1 MKRLFLAFT
10 IFTLATSGARAAE
23 LVFDFA
29 GTPAGGVPK
38 GFRSFLGGTGE
49 AGKWEVQLVEVPSLF
64 APLTPLA
71 TSNNRQAVLTHVSH
85 DQTDERF
92 PMLVY
97 EDEVLGDF
105 TFTTKFKL
113 VSGEKEQMAGVA
125 FRWQDAR
132 NYCYVRASGL
142 SGTINFYEVVDGA
155 RRPPVGNKA
164 EVSSNAWHELTV
176 ENIGS
181 QVRVLFNGK
190 EVVPPLQ
197 TTVFPLGKVGFWT
210 KSDSL
215 TYFFAARLNFKPRI
229 ILAQKLV
236 EETLRKYPRIVEMT
250 IAAPT
255 NSGSPPM
262 IIASLKADEV
272 GRIAPTATAD
282 VIANRRVYYGKDNGT
297 VAITLP
303 LRDCNGEP
311 AAAVRLV
318 LKSFSGQTEKNAIA
332 RATPIVKSLEPR
344 IQRAA
349 DLLQ

>member
-1 MKRLFLAFT
+1 MKRLFL
-10 IFTLATSGARAAE
+10 IFMVVILALEGAGAAE

-29 GTPAGGVPK
+29 GTPAGGIPK

-49 AGKWEVQLVEVPSLF
+49 AGKWEVQFVEVPSLF
-64 APLTPLA
+64 APLSPLA
-71 TSNNRQAVLTHVSH
+71 TSNNRQAVLTQVSR

-97 EDEVLGDF
+97 EDEVFGDF

-142 SGTINFYEVVDGA
+142 GGTIYFYEVVDGV
-155 RRPPVGNKA
+155 RRPPVGNKID
-164 EVSSNAWHELTV
+164 VSTNAWHELTV

-181 QVRVLFNGK
+181 QVRVLFNRK
-190 EVVPPLQ
+190 EVIPPLQ
-197 TTVFPLGKVGFWT
+197 TKVFPMGKVGFWT

-215 TYFFAARLNFKPRI
+215 TCFFEARLDYKPRV

-236 EETLRKYPRIVEMT
+236 EDTLRKYPRIVEMS

-255 NSGSPPM
+255 NSGSPPR
-262 IIASLKADEV
+262 IIASMKLDEV
-272 GRIAPTATAD
+272 GRTAPTETAD
-282 VIANRRVYYGKDNGT
+282 VIANRRIYYGKNSGT
-297 VAITLP
+297 VAVTLP

-318 LKSFSGQTEKNAIA
+318 LKSFPGQTEKNAIA

-344 IQRAA
+344 VQRAA